1 MVSKETLQALIHLKS
16 HFAVFPEPPMIRTRS
31 PLTIAIAL
39 ALVAPATFAQES
51 APSDARTLD
60 TLIVTGTRVSDRT
73 VAESQSPIDIITPEA
88 LQATGTTELAT
99 ALARA
104 LPSLNFPRPA
114 VTDGTSGVRPAQL
127 RGLSPDQVLILVN
140 GKRRHI
146 SALVNVNGTIGRGSS
161 AVDLN
166 AIPVSAIERVE
177 VLRDGASAQYGSDA
191 IAGVVNVV
199 LKGAGKGGSLVADVG
214 GYSAGDGR
222 QYQLSGDT
230 GVSFG
235 EGRGFVHVAGQL
247 TTQDETNRAGPY
259 QGTAPNTGNNP
270 DIGEVAYVYGDPKV
284 DAGAVSAN
292 AGFAFSDS
300 VSAYA
305 TAIASNRDI
314 TSFAFY
320 RSPNHSNQGAL
331 LAQVYPDGYVPEINQ
346 LSQDRSL
353 VAGVKGD
360 TESGWKWDVSYNYG
374 YNHLKFYTQNSIN
387 YSLGTSSPHR
397 FYDGALEYT
406 QNVLNADISKPLEI
420 GLAYPATLSFGAEYR
435 REKWNQSPGAPNSY
449 SNGGAQGFGGFTP
462 ANAVHSDRDSYA
474 AYVGL
479 EADLTEKFS
488 AGIAGRYEDYSDFG
502 SEVSGKLSAR
512 YAFSDAVALRATV
525 ASGFRAPALAQQ
537 YYQVVTS
544 QYNASLDRFFESGTF
559 PATSAVAQALGADPL
574 TAETSLSYG
583 LGLVLQP
590 VDRLYVTIDA
600 YQIDVDDRI
609 VLSSNLILGSNAAA
623 QALLASLGVNGVT
636 SARYFTN
643 AADTRTRGVDV
654 IAQYTIPLANSSLS
668 LTAGYNYNKTDI
680 QRIAPNPSEL
690 TALGANLWRIGRDEQ
705 GRIEEGYPRD
715 KATLTAAW
723 NLARWD
729 FTFGATRYGEFTTRV
744 SETGNPANDQ
754 TYGATWILDASA
766 SYRPGENWKL
776 TLGADNLLD
785 EYPDRTLFP
794 NSNSGQFPY
803 SSQSPGGF
811 NGAYVYG
818 RIAYTW

>member
-1 MVSKETLQALIHLKS
+1 M
-16 HFAVFPEPPMIRTRS
+16 TRSLS
-31 PLTIAIAL
+31 PLTLAISL
-39 ALVAPATFAQES
+39 ALVTPATFAQES
-51 APSDARTLD
+51 APAEARTLD

-73 VAESQSPIDIITPEA
+73 VAESQSPIDIITPEV
-88 LQATGTTELAT
+88 LQSTGTTELAT

-146 SALVNVNGTIGRGSS
+146 SALVNVNGSIGRGSS

-191 IAGVVNVV
+191 IAGVVNIV
-199 LKGAGKGGSLVADVG
+199 LKGAGKGGSLAIDVG
-214 GYSAGDGR
+214 GYSAGDGGNT
-222 QYQLSGDT
+222 QLSGDT

-235 EGRGFVHVAGQL
+235 DGRGFVHVAGQL
-247 TTQDETNRAGPY
+247 TQQDETNRAGPY

-270 DIGEVAYVYGDPKV
+270 AVGQVAFVYGDPQV

-292 AGFAFSDS
+292 AGFDFSDN

-314 TSFAFY
+314 VSFAFY
-320 RSPNHSNQGAL
+320 RSRNHSSQGAL

-353 VAGVKGD
+353 VAGIKGD

-387 YSLGTSSPHR
+387 YSLGASSPHR

-406 QNVLNADISKPLEI
+406 QNVLNADVSKPLEI

-435 REKWNQSPGAPNSY
+435 QEKWNQSPGELNSY
-449 SNGGAQGFGGFTP
+449 TGSGAQGFAGFTP
-462 ANAVHSDRDSYA
+462 VNAVHSDRDSYA
-474 AYVGL
+474 AYIGL

-512 YAFSDAVALRATV
+512 YAFTDAVALRATV

-559 PATSAVAQALGADPL
+559 PATGPVAQALGAEAL

-583 LGLVLQP
+583 LGLVLRP
-590 VDRLYVTIDA
+590 VDSLYVTIDA
-600 YQIDVDDRI
+600 YQIDIDDRI
-609 VLSSNLILGSNAAA
+609 VLSSNLLLGGNAAA

-654 IAQYTIPLANSSLS
+654 IAQYTVPFENSSLA
-668 LTAGYNYNKTDI
+668 LTAGYNYNKTEI
-680 QRIAPNPSEL
+680 QRIAPNPQEL
-690 TALGANLWRIGRDEQ
+690 TALGANLFRVGRDEQ

-723 NLARWD
+723 KLARWD

-744 SETGNPANDQ
+744 SETGNPVNDQ
-754 TYGATWILDASA
+754 TYGAKWILDAST
-766 SYRPGENWKL
+766 SFRPSENWTL

-785 EYPDRTLFP
+785 EYPDRTIFP

-818 RIAYTW
+818 RIAYKW